1 MFDIFDA
8 VLPIFLIIALGTFFK
23 KNWLK
28 SEEFW
33 RGLERLSY
41 FVLFP
46 AALFNS
52 ISSANFIFIEQ
63 AKLILALVATKVI
76 VTIGL
81 MILWKKKNFDKVIF
95 TSVFQGSIRFNNYI
109 FFALGTGLY
118 GYEGMKI
125 VSIISAYM
133 IIFTNIVS
141 VLMFNYYLPDNVSEE
156 TKIGN
161 FIKLFYSLISNPL
174 VIASVAG
181 FIFNYCEIVLP
192 KLCSNFLLNLANC
205 ALTIGGITVGANL
218 KFIQLSGSK
227 LLGISVVTK
236 LFIVPCIT
244 AILLA
249 IFKVEGLDR
258 LVAIVYSVLPCS
270 STSYIL
276 SKQLGGDP
284 DSMTQIITMS
294 TALSIITI
302 PTMLY
307 ILG

>member
-8 VLPIFLIIALGTFFK
+8 VLPIFLIIAIGTFFK
-23 KNWLK
+23 KKWLK
-28 SEEFW
+28 SDEFW

-63 AKLILALVATKVI
+63 AKLIIALLLAKAIVI
-76 VTIGL
+76 IGL
-81 MILWKKKNFDKVIF
+81 MILWKKNNFDKVIF

-109 FFALGTGLY
+109 FFALGAGLY

-133 IIFTNIVS
+133 IIFTNVAS
-141 VLMFNYYLPDNVSEE
+141 VLVFNYYLADNVSEE

-161 FIKLFYSLISNPL
+161 FVKLFHSLITNPL
-174 VIASVAG
+174 IIASLMG
-181 FIFNYCEIVLP
+181 FIFNYSEIVLP
-192 KLCSNFLLNLANC
+192 KLFSNFLLNLANC

-218 KFIQLSGSK
+218 RFLQLSGSK
-227 LLGISVVTK
+227 LLGISVLAK
-236 LFIVPCIT
+236 LFILPIIT
-244 AILLA
+244 TILLF
-249 IFKVEGLDR
+249 IFKVDGLAR
-258 LVAIVYSVLPCS
+258 LVAIVYATLPCS

-284 DSMTQIITMS
+284 DSMTQIITIS

-302 PTMLY
+302 PIMIY

>member
-8 VLPIFLIIALGTFFK
+8 VLPIFLIIAIGTFFK
-23 KNWLK
+23 KKWLK
-28 SEEFW
+28 SDEFW

-63 AKLILALVATKVI
+63 AKLIIALLLAKAIVI
-76 VTIGL
+76 IGL
-81 MILWKKKNFDKVIF
+81 MILWKEKNFDKIIF

-109 FFALGTGLY
+109 FFALGSGLY

-133 IIFTNIVS
+133 IIFTNVAS
-141 VLMFNYYLPDNVSEE
+141 VLVFNYYLADNVSEE

-161 FIKLFYSLISNPL
+161 FVKLFHSLITNPL
-174 VIASVAG
+174 IIASLIG
-181 FIFNYCEIVLP
+181 FIFNYSEIVLP

-218 KFIQLSGSK
+218 RFLQLSGSK
-227 LLGISVVTK
+227 LLGISVLAK
-236 LFIVPCIT
+236 LFILPIIT
-244 AILLA
+244 TILLF
-249 IFKVEGLDR
+249 IFKVDGLAR
-258 LVAIVYSVLPCS
+258 LVAIVYATLPCS

-284 DSMTQIITMS
+284 DSMTQIITIS

-302 PTMLY
+302 PIMIY